1 MEKNLNVW
9 DLLKDE
15 LKTVLEKSN
24 DYLDNKAVSELKK
37 KECYTD
43 ITYGTFNTLMSRYV
57 KLGHS
62 YNKSMFFT
70 DYLKP
75 RENV

>member
-1 MEKNLNVW
+1 MKNVW

-24 DYLDNKAVSELKK
+24 DYLDNKAINELKIT
-37 KECYTD
+37 ECYTSVS
-43 ITYGTFNTLMSRYV
+43 YGTFNTLMSSYV
-57 KLGHS
+57 KLGNS
-62 YNKSMFFT
+62 YKDSMFFT

-75 RENV
+75 QEND